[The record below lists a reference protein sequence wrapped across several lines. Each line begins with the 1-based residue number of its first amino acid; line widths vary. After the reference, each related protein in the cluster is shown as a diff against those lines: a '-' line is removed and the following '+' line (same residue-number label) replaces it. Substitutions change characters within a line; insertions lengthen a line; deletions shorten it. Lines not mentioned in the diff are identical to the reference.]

1 MSEVTPLADILAKLG
16 EKHNVDVPQLSPQEY
31 QQQRIEW
38 YNQSA
43 GTLNEVDGYNCDICK
58 NKGYI
63 ARLDENNYE
72 VHRACK
78 CQKIRATLNR
88 ARRSGLGN
96 IITEF
101 TFDKYEV
108 TDSWQEQVK
117 NTAKAFCV
125 DDEAKWFYI
134 GGQSGA
140 GKTHICTAIAAH
152 YIKAGYEVKYMLW
165 IEEAKSLKALINDIT
180 YQSKIEVYKEIDVLY
195 IDDFFKVENGGNP
208 TPADIKLAFEII
220 NHRLLDNSKITII
233 SSEKLLDE
241 LMDYDEA
248 TMGRIYQKTGIY
260 KINIGKDRNKNYRL
274 RG

>member
-1 MSEVTPLADILAKLG
+1 MSDFSPLADILAKLG
-16 EKHNVDVPQLSPQEY
+16 AAHSIEIHLTQEEY
-31 QQQRIEW
+31 QQQRIDW
-38 YNQSA
+38 YNQSE
-43 GTLNEVDGYNCDICK
+43 GDLNETDGYNCDLCK

-63 ARLDENNYE
+63 ARLDENGYE

-78 CQKIRATLNR
+78 CQKTRATLNR

-96 IITEF
+96 IITEY
-101 TFDKYEV
+101 TFDKFEV
-108 TDSWQEQVK
+108 TAEWQEQVK
-117 NTAKAFCV
+117 NTAKAFCA

-140 GKTHICTAIAAH
+140 GKTHICTAISAH

-165 IEEAKSLKALINDIT
+165 IEDAKKLKPYVNDPLYQEYIRPYIT
-180 YQSKIEVYKEIDVLY
+180 VDVLY
-195 IDDFFKVENGGNP
+195 IDDFFKVESGGNP
-208 TPADIKLAFEII
+208 TPADIRLAFEII
-220 NHRLLDNSKITII
+220 NHRLLDREKITII

-248 TMGRIYQKTGIY
+248 TMGRIYQNTGFY